1 LEHVLIAANDRS
13 QAITNFGVDPDGRNH
28 AHVQLGQLA
37 RDREE
42 IIAHEFEHIIEQLD
56 GVDLPSL
63 ARQAT
68 AGVRLT
74 PDADRYETD
83 RAVAV
88 GRQVSQ
94 EIRTA
99 GRKRM

>member
-1 LEHVLIAANDRS
+1 
-13 QAITNFGVDPDGRNH
+13 
-28 AHVQLGQLA
+28 
-37 RDREE
+37 
-42 IIAHEFEHIIEQLD
+42 
-56 GVDLPSL
+56 VDLPSL

-68 AGVRLT
+68 AGVRIT
-74 PDADRYETD
+74 HDADRFETE
-83 RAVAV
+83 RAVAI